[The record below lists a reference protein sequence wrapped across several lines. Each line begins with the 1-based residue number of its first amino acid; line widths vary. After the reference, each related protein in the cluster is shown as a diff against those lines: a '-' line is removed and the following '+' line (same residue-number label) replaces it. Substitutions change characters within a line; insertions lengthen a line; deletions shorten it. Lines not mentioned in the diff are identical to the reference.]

1 MIKAPGV
8 NAKKPAAIVQD
19 RGWLVEGVV
28 LTF

>member
-1 MIKAPGV
+1 MIKLRALTQ
-8 NAKKPAAIVQD
+8 KKPAAIVQD